1 MWPNGNCEI
10 KMSNRLSRRD
20 LLLASTCLMFSP
32 PLLIAEEANG
42 RWRRDFDR
50 FIRDGLARVKV
61 PGLGV
66 AMIRKDKT
74 LLTAGYGLADVKN
87 RVAVTADTAFH
98 MASVSKLVTATA
110 MMQLQEAG
118 LCQLDDP
125 IGPHLDFEVVNPAF
139 PNRPITFRHLY
150 MHTSSIS
157 DDVEDATSAFQ
168 VAGDPTLPLEAFLKG
183 YLSPSGKWY
192 DPKKTFT
199 DAAPGEKWQYSNVG
213 IGLLGYL
220 AGRVGSVSLDPL
232 TKRQLFDPLRMHN
245 TSWKISGIHG
255 QLVEPYEYAANEF
268 KELPPTGYPDW
279 PAGMLR
285 SSPRDFA
292 RFLTIFTNGGRVG
305 GKRYLKGETLRTFLD
320 ATPIPT
326 AAGVSFQQG
335 LVWEI
340 RGTGDDAIVEHAGID
355 PGTTTLA
362 SVKPNKGT
370 AALVFANITGHK
382 ELGRFMR
389 EVAGRLHD
397 RASE

>member
-1 MWPNGNCEI
+1 
-10 KMSNRLSRRD
+10 
-20 LLLASTCLMFSP
+20 
-32 PLLIAEEANG
+32 
-42 RWRRDFDR
+42 
-50 FIRDGLARVKV
+50 
-61 PGLGV
+61 
-66 AMIRKDKT
+66 
-74 LLTAGYGLADVKN
+74 
-87 RVAVTADTAFH
+87 
-98 MASVSKLVTATA
+98 

-118 LCQLDDP
+118 LYQLDDP
-125 IGPHLDFEVVNPAF
+125 IGPHLDFGVVNPKF
-139 PNRPITFRHLY
+139 PDRPITFRHLY

-168 VAGDPTLPLEAFLKG
+168 VAGDPTLSLEEFLKG
-183 YLSPSGKWY
+183 YLPPGGRWY

-199 DAAPGEKWQYSNVG
+199 DVAPGEKWQYSNVG

-220 AGRVGSVSLDPL
+220 AGRVGTVPLDPL
-232 TKRQLFDPLRMHN
+232 TKRQLFDPLQMHN
-245 TSWKISGIHG
+245 TSWKISGIRKR
-255 QLVEPYEYAANEF
+255 LVKPYEYAGDEF

-292 RFLTIFTNGGRVG
+292 RFLAIFTNDGRVD
-305 GKRYLKGETLRTFLD
+305 GKRFLNNETLRTFLD

-326 AAGVSFQQG
+326 ATGVSFQQG

-340 RGTGDDAIVEHAGID
+340 RGMGDDVIVEHAGID

-362 SVKPNKGT
+362 GVKPNKGT

-389 EVAGRLHD
+389 EVVGRLHD
-397 RASE
+397 KA

>member
-1 MWPNGNCEI
+1 MFSAP
-10 KMSNRLSRRD
+10 S
-20 LLLASTCLMFSP
+20 LLA
-32 PLLIAEEANG
+32 EQVNG

-50 FIRDGLARVKV
+50 FIQDGLARVKV

-66 AMIRKDKT
+66 AMIRKDRT
-74 LLTAGYGLADVKN
+74 LFAGGYGFADVKN
-87 RVAVTADTAFH
+87 RVAVTSDSAFH

-118 LCQLDDP
+118 LYQLDDP

-150 MHTSSIS
+150 THTSSIS
-157 DDVEDATSAFQ
+157 DEVEDATSTFQ
-168 VAGDPTLPLEAFLKG
+168 IAGDPTLPLREFLAG
-183 YLSPSGKWY
+183 YLSPGGRWY

-199 DAAPGEKWQYSNVG
+199 DAAPGETWQYSNVG

-220 AGRVGSVSLDPL
+220 AGRVGLVPLDPF
-232 TKRQLFDPLRMHN
+232 TKQRLFDPLQMHN
-245 TSWKISGIHG
+245 TSWKISGIHK
-255 QLVEPYEYAANEF
+255 QLAKPYEYAANEF

-285 SSPRDFA
+285 SSPRDFS
-292 RFLTIFTNGGRVG
+292 RFLTIFTNEGGVD
-305 GKRYLKGETLRTFLD
+305 GKRYLKNETLHTFLD

-326 AAGVSFQQG
+326 STKGVSYQQG

-340 RGTGDDAIVEHAGID
+340 RGMGDDMIVEHAGID

-370 AALVFANITGHK
+370 AALVFANVTGHK

-389 EVAGRLHD
+389 EAVERLHHK
-397 RASE
+397 ASCDTARC